1 MRVESR
7 VMLRRVQFTI
17 SLEKSIMKNIRSLS
31 ALFLALVFTT
41 ALGCAG
47 TDTRESTGE
56 YVTDSWITT
65 KVKTSLVRDPMV
77 KATEVNVETFKGVVQ
92 LSGFVSSDA
101 AMHHAVQIAR
111 DTKGVTSVKND
122 MRVK

>member
-1 MRVESR
+1 
-7 VMLRRVQFTI
+7 
-17 SLEKSIMKNIRSLS
+17 
-31 ALFLALVFTT
+31 
-41 ALGCAG
+41 LGCAG